1 MKLNLAV
8 CSLMLCLA
16 RQLPVASANLRHGL
30 KGARPSAETDNYN
43 IHAGKAHRS
52 LKKEE
57 QAPTEG
63 AGGREVADNKKNKE
77 ESESTSEEEEAED
90 VNFSEETDETGVGG
104 REVEVNNKKGKG
116 KQVTETEAP
125 ATGREEVVT
134 ASNVTA
140 PTDREDVVDTNNTI
154 ALGFDDNEELEE
166 DFQFDDPEAW
176 DRIDEFLS
184 SNIIDVESSNTTESS
199 VILGDELVVDREDT
213 ELSNVVLSDLY
224 DASKAGSSRQDN
236 DKIPIP
242 LPREE
247 AIPDSSESIL
257 VKIPIPLPQETDTE
271 TDFSENAT
279 FPELNATF
287 PEFTEPALPDMND
300 ETITGD
306 KIAIPLESQ
315 SVVQTADIV
324 EDSSL
329 SELELRLTEVEIQ
342 MNTITTMAASIEK
355 LELELEKV
363 MQILNIHGGAIT
375 TLADRMTANQAPT
388 HITGFDSTS
397 EP

>member
-30 KGARPSAETDNYN
+30 KGARPSAETDNSN

-77 ESESTSEEEEAED
+77 KSESTSEEEEAED

-104 REVEVNNKKGKG
+104 REVEVNNKKGKKNKG

-134 ASNVTA
+134 VSNATA

-166 DFQFDDPEAW
+166 DFQFGDPPAW

-184 SNIIDVESSNTTESS
+184 SNIIDVESSNTTASS
-199 VILGDELVVDREDT
+199 VIVGDELVVDREDT

-224 DASKAGSSRQDN
+224 DASKAGSSRQ
-236 DKIPIP
+236 
-242 LPREE
+242 E

-287 PEFTEPALPDMND
+287 PEFTEPALVEEPGMND

-306 KIAIPLESQ
+306 KIAIPLKSQ

-375 TLADRMTANQAPT
+375 TLADRTTANQAPT